1 MTSLLKHTATE
12 GIRALEVVLSDFGP
26 ISRDKAVLLAGQTLI
41 AGTVLGRITDSGKY
55 ALHDPDA
62 TDGSQTAAAVL
73 LVDCTASGADAT
85 ALILARLA
93 EVKSALLTFK
103 SGITAPQKAAALA
116 DLAGKNIIAR

>member
-12 GIRALEVVLSDFGP
+12 GIRAFEVVLSDFGS
-26 ISRDKAVLLAGQTLI
+26 ISRDKAVLLAGQILI

-55 ALHDPDA
+55 VLHDPDA
-62 TDGSQTAAAVL
+62 TDGSQTAVAVL
-73 LVDCTASGADAT
+73 LADCTTSGADAP

-103 SGITAPQKAAALA
+103 SGITAPQKAIALA
-116 DLAGKNIIAR
+116 DLASQNIVAR